1 MRKALYVLSSSAIT
15 EALAKRE
22 EGSEGGMDVFV
33 SRDTAF
39 LISLPAPSDSP
50 FVKPPHNSPTHSEE
64 ECNTLI
70 IALRTVQRLIPWV
83 KSKYSAAC
91 IACCRNL
98 LSNLCCA

>member
-1 MRKALYVLSSSAIT
+1 MLSSSAIT

-22 EGSEGGMDVFV
+22 EGSKGGMDVFV

-50 FVKPPHNSPTHSEE
+50 FVKMPHNSPTHSEE

-70 IALRTVQRLIPWV
+70 ISLRTVQRLIPLGKV
-83 KSKYSAAC
+83 KVFC
-91 IACCRNL
+91 RLHPACCRNL